1 MRHNAGDLSP
11 ELLLQSG
18 SPGHQLEAEAIVD
31 HGESP
36 RREGDA
42 LAIDAGDVLALGRR
56 AVREAR
62 FG

>member
-1 MRHNAGDLSP
+1 MRHNACDLSP

-18 SPGHQLEAEAIVD
+18 SPGHQLEAEAIVN
-31 HGESP
+31 HSESP

-42 LAIDAGDVLALGRR
+42 LTIDAGDVLAVGRW
-56 AVREAR
+56 AVHEAR

>member
-1 MRHNAGDLSP
+1 LSP

-18 SPGHQLEAEAIVD
+18 SPGYQLEAETIVN
-31 HGESP
+31 HGESS

-42 LAIDAGDVLALGRR
+42 LTIDAGDVF
-56 AVREAR
+56 AVGQWAVHEAR